1 MAEEYNPNPGDQ
13 AAESLT
19 SFAHSSRNS
28 GSNQVYS
35 CIDIAAHRD
44 DRKTLKKEEVEEI
57 IRNCRDNVNAA
68 EFTKFTYGLAYSP
81 EFVKQVMEALKYR
94 AEQLAEEEADL
105 ERARRAVELGEKSI
119 KESREKLEKM
129 RQEAKAAG
137 LKEVF

>member
-1 MAEEYNPNPGDQ
+1 MAEEYIENSGER

-19 SFAHSSRNS
+19 SYALSSRNS
-28 GSNQVYS
+28 GSNQVYA
-35 CIDIAAHRD
+35 CIDMAAHRD
-44 DRKTLKKEEVEEI
+44 DRKTLKKEEIEEI

-94 AEQLAEEEADL
+94 AEQLAEEEEDL
-105 ERARRAVELGEKSI
+105 ARARRAVELGEKSV